1 MSYRFHL
8 SRYNKE
14 LFEELRKL
22 KLSDAELSKCD
33 EDGSEYFLP
42 DMLVGT
48 EELDDLYIGKYD
60 ILTKLGVP
68 MFYDAKVQKYFE
80 HYRPFVLSEND
91 VLEIIDAMRQQ
102 ILEYYQS
109 IVSNPDLIKAEIMD
123 KIDTWE
129 AKYTTPYNL
138 NVNQQTLVSSFDND
152 YQIWDL
158 IRFYKNVN
166 WQDDVVLLY
175 GW

>member
-8 SRYNKE
+8 SRYNKK
-14 LFEELRKL
+14 LFEELRNL
-22 KLSDAELSKCD
+22 KLSDAELAT
-33 EDGSEYFLP
+33 ENEGEYFLP

-48 EELDDLYIGKYD
+48 DELDDLYIGKYD
-60 ILTKLGVP
+60 ILTQLGVP
-68 MFYDAKVQKYFE
+68 MFHDTRTQEYFK
-80 HYRPFVLSEND
+80 HYRPYVLTEDD
-91 VLEIIDAMRQQ
+91 VLKIIDAMRQQ
-102 ILEYYQS
+102 ILGYYQS
-109 IVSNPDLIKAEIMD
+109 IVNNPDLMKAEIVD

-158 IRFYKNVN
+158 IRFYKNID
-166 WQDDVVLLY
+166 WQNDIVLLY

>member
-14 LFEELRKL
+14 LFEELRNL
-22 KLSDAELSKCD
+22 TLSDAELAS
-33 EDGSEYFLP
+33 EDDGEYFLP

-48 EELDDLYIGKYD
+48 EELDDLYVGKYD
-60 ILTKLGVP
+60 ILTQIGVP
-68 MFYDAKVQKYFE
+68 MFHDVRVQEHFK
-80 HYRPFVLSEND
+80 HYRPYVLTEDD
-91 VLEIIDAMRQQ
+91 VLKIIDAMRKQ

-109 IVSNPDLIKAEIMD
+109 IFNNPDLMKAEIAD

-158 IRFYKNVN
+158 IRFYKNIN

>member
-14 LFEELRKL
+14 LFEELRNL
-22 KLSDAELSKCD
+22 KLSDAELATKD
-33 EDGSEYFLP
+33 EGEYFLP

-48 EELDDLYIGKYD
+48 EELDDLYVGKYD
-60 ILTKLGVP
+60 ILTQIGVP
-68 MFYDAKVQKYFE
+68 MFHDARVQEYFK
-80 HYRPFVLSEND
+80 HYRPYVLTEDD
-91 VLEIIDAMRQQ
+91 VLKIIDAMRKQ

-109 IVSNPDLIKAEIMD
+109 IFNNPDLMKAEIAD

-158 IRFYKNVN
+158 IRFYKNIN